1 MTRIFV
7 PQDVAA
13 LAVGANKVA
22 AKIAAEAQARGL
34 PIEIIR
40 TGSRGM
46 FFLEPL
52 IEVETAQG
60 RIGYGPV
67 SAADVAS
74 LFDAGLL
81 DGGAHALRI
90 GKPEVIHSLRRRRGS
105 PSPAAASSIRSR
117 WPIMRRMT
125 AGRGLNA
132 PSRSVLRR
140 SSIKSRNPGFAA
152 AAAPVFRPASNGR
165 PLPIRRPT
173 GNMSCATSTKV
184 TAAPSPTA

>member
-1 MTRIFV
+1 MTRIFI

-22 AKIAAEAQARGL
+22 AKIVAEAQARGL

-81 DGGAHALRI
+81 
-90 GKPEVIHSLRRRRGS
+90 SRRRACLADRQTG
-105 PSPAAASSIRSR
+105 
-117 WPIMRRMT
+117 
-125 AGRGLNA
+125 
-132 PSRSVLRR
+132 R
-140 SSIKSRNPGFAA
+140 SSFPRAA
-152 AAAPVFRPASNGR
+152 DAAHLC
-165 PLPIRRPT
+165 PLRHH
-173 GNMSCATSTKV
+173 
-184 TAAPSPTA
+184 

>member
-1 MTRIFV
+1 MTRIFI
-7 PQDVAA
+7 PRDVAA

-22 AKIAAEAQARGL
+22 AKIVAEAQARGQ

-81 DGGAHALRI
+81 DGGAHALRCGYEFFGADKVVFATDTPLGPI
-90 GKPEVIHSLRRRRGS
+90 KPAIDALKALDITATDRRKIFCGNAEKLLR
-105 PSPAAASSIRSR
+105 
-117 WPIMRRMT
+117 
-125 AGRGLNA
+125 
-132 PSRSVLRR
+132 
-140 SSIKSRNPGFAA
+140 KSFN
-152 AAAPVFRPASNGR
+152 
-165 PLPIRRPT
+165 
-173 GNMSCATSTKV
+173 
-184 TAAPSPTA
+184 